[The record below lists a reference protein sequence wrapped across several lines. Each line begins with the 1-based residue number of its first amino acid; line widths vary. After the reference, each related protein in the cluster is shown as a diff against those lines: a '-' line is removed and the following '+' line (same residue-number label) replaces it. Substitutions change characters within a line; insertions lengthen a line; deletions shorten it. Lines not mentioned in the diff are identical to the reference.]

1 MKNITLIAV
10 VSDSQLSSQV
20 AGMLANEELR
30 VDSIIDQ
37 HRFAD
42 RGDRALALFENEDGL
57 ALFPDADE
65 LRDRGINVSLLAD
78 MLEAGKV
85 EADSFGDTLRNLSVD
100 DLNGALEHLADI
112 VAEEAEGLDFVD
124 RVLRRYEPE
133 ETIEPFDMNRMDF
146 GPRDSVV
153 LVVEV

>member
-10 VSDSQLSSQV
+10 VPGSQLASQV

-37 HRFAD
+37 YRFAD
-42 RGDRALALFENEDGL
+42 RGDRALALFEDEDGL

-65 LRDRGINVSLLAD
+65 LRDRGIDVALLAD
-78 MLEAGKV
+78 MLEAGMIQ
-85 EADSFGDTLRNLSVD
+85 ADSFGDTLRNLSVD
-100 DLNGALEHLADI
+100 DLNGALENLADI